1 MPLTRLSRILAFLAS
16 DQRPEAMLSPA
27 RCTTPVTPESASA
40 SMVPAAGSHCASSPD
55 VAGRRTKRIA
65 SKPRPLSSVS
75 KAAPT
80 SPEAPVTAI
89 FPRLDIGIYLGAAR
103 CACKQRFGRGR
114 GPQLSLWSSTL
125 RILFIAP
132 QAFADA
138 PDARDVTTLA
148 KVLRRADHSV
158 DLVSPL
164 YSHVDTAKLALARRL
179 TKLEFDLGGRAW
191 ACELYTGR
199 NPDGVGLTFIGNE
212 EVLLSAE
219 SLSDA
224 GDQLDASRVGV
235 FASAVAELLKQNAD
249 NYDVV
254 HAHGAA
260 AGAVVIERVVAA
272 EARRGRARCCTKG
285 DRGWHSSSRPADR
298 ARPRRRDQIESPP
311 SVAPRMSRC
320 CPPAT
325 GHEHAQLFVLLLQ
338 GGKQLVRHDLATL
351 DPSRGPDPFPAHL
364 PALVHVLVHLV
375 EKTTCLIQEGI
386 GYFQFE

>member
-1 MPLTRLSRILAFLAS
+1 M
-16 DQRPEAMLSPA
+16 
-27 RCTTPVTPESASA
+27 
-40 SMVPAAGSHCASSPD
+40 
-55 VAGRRTKRIA
+55 
-65 SKPRPLSSVS
+65 
-75 KAAPT
+75 
-80 SPEAPVTAI
+80 
-89 FPRLDIGIYLGAAR
+89 
-103 CACKQRFGRGR
+103 
-114 GPQLSLWSSTL
+114 

-260 AGAVVIERVVAA
+260 AGAVIARLREALPELASVLTVYDASQQGSFDEANAEWLGLSDDAREGKQVSALKAGKALESAQVSPKLREALEGVAERSAPVAA
-272 EARRGRARCCTKG
+272 SVVVVDVEADTVVVGVPAR
-285 DRGWHSSSRPADR
+285 
-298 ARPRRRDQIESPP
+298 
-311 SVAPRMSRC
+311 SVEA
-320 CPPAT
+320 
-325 GHEHAQLFVLLLQ
+325 GE
-338 GGKQLVRHDLATL
+338 
-351 DPSRGPDPFPAHL
+351 
-364 PALVHVLVHLV
+364 
-375 EKTTCLIQEGI
+375 
-386 GYFQFE
+386 